1 MMFMAKINNS
11 RNDTVITGTSAADSI
26 YNHGGVTIYGNTDDA
41 PIYKYEGSYVSI
53 DGRAG
58 NDFIHNN
65 GGRYVTI
72 TGNTGNDTIANYYAT
87 NSSIGGGAG
96 NDSIYIRNSD
106 GVTINGGA
114 DNDTINND
122 QGHHVSINGGA
133 GDDLIYPGSDS
144 TVDGDKG
151 DDCITNTYGGGATI
165 HGNVGNDTIANYY
178 GNGLSINGG
187 AGNDSIYNYLGDSVT
202 VDGGDGED
210 MIQNY
215 DGSCLSITGG
225 NGNDTILNEFGWQTT
240 LSGGD
245 GDDSIRSYFC
255 ACASINGDAGD
266 DDIAVSGNSVTI
278 DGGAGN
284 DTIFY
289 NSDGST
295 LNGGADND
303 IIDLASYAKNN
314 LIKYTAGDGNDT
326 IYGFNGDDTLQ
337 IGNGTGTY
345 STTKSGNDLI
355 VKVGDGS
362 ITFKDSANLSLNID
376 GIEAVEETLPAETRD
391 LRESVAKALE
401 DFIAIGAGT
410 AKLGTS
416 DLANADADDEDE
428 DALAEKVHDSEI
440 DIVRFLGKLFEE
452 KTKYKVNADG
462 TFQVDQSGELIE
474 DDSAGRTIL
483 VAGYKVLLNIDS
495 ILKSAKN
502 LASGKLS
509 DSEALEETLNINN
522 NIAQLTDNLAKLKG
536 DPRAGLLTDA
546 STAVIGLA
554 TNVVNAFAGN
564 LDKDLIA
571 DMGDN
576 LSTIFTWS
584 LEKLGKDVP
593 IQNVLPSEFTTWITG
608 KTAGTKIES
617 FVQDALKKNTTS
629 YAIGVVTTAVG
640 IGSIV
645 NGWMADSEKYNV
657 DGLPDSSALIN
668 KGIDAVATGLHV
680 ASNAAVMALTGGLL
694 NADMIYKGAHIVGA
708 AIKWSLQSGWARIT
722 GGDPSQVKFQMTDD
736 RNFTEV
742 IGDALKCWI
751 TGTTSA
757 KDVVNEKKKKVYTT
771 NGDNNITNYVSECVI
786 TSGTGNDYIFNVDG
800 VYGTNIDAGNDDDNV
815 FVRYRDNAVFGGQG
829 NDEIMLSSD
838 GKNPAYGNDIDGG
851 PGDDIIV
858 INETSTSSAS
868 KKANTVAG
876 GEGNDRIII
885 PQSKTPVVIRYNVD
899 DGEDYIGGYDSKDT
913 IQIVNSNYT
922 TTKSGDSVIINVGN
936 GAMTLLGAAGKKLN
950 IETLPADDGLPKGL
964 SYNGDKT
971 KITAYT
977 TFRREQ
983 INLANYAPTVKQV
996 NASSLVNEVNIT
1008 GNALDNSIRGGK
1020 NSDTIKGDTGD
1031 DTLKGENGNDT
1042 IYGGTGDDKIDG
1054 GKGNDWIFGN
1064 AGNDSLK
1071 GGAGVDLFVYTL
1083 GDGNDT
1089 IVDYSN
1095 SDMIHFV
1102 NTDISQTQIIGSNVV
1117 FTAEDGGKLT
1127 VKNGKGKTFNIT
1139 DTRGQDT
1146 SSVIKSSS
1154 SSDPTLLLLDNSHA
1168 SSITLDFGV
1177 VTADASL
1184 RTKKTQITGNM
1195 LDNVLIGG
1203 RGKDILNGGAG
1214 NDVLTGGKGND
1225 VFIYS
1230 SDDDIITDYASGD
1243 KISASSAMKSFGT
1256 NGDDLIINYADG
1268 SLTIK
1273 DAAGEKITFIE
1284 NGKTY
1289 VNVYSANGILN
1300 GAGTA
1305 ITLDASTTKFTA
1317 DGKIVSIDASAV
1329 DGQLEIFGNSKA
1341 NKIFAGDDDT
1351 TLNGGK
1357 GNDTL
1362 WGGNAADTFIYDDGG
1377 GRDVIFGFGNN
1388 DMLQLG
1394 DFTASVKRGQI
1405 FFNVGSQ
1412 KNAVTLKD
1420 FTAATFNVNGDT
1432 YRIQGDK
1439 LVK

>member
-1 MMFMAKINNS
+1 MATINNRQS
-11 RNDTVITGTSAADSI
+11 DTLITGTSETDSI
-26 YNHGGVTIYGNTDDA
+26 YNCGVNVTID
-41 PIYKYEGSYVSI
+41 GS
-53 DGRAG
+53 G
-58 NDFIHNN
+58 
-65 GGRYVTI
+65 
-72 TGNTGNDTIANYYAT
+72 
-87 NSSIGGGAG
+87 G
-96 NDSIYIRNSD
+96 NDSIKNSSD
-106 GVTINGGA
+106 KVTI
-114 DNDTINND
+114 D
-122 QGHHVSINGGA
+122 GGA
-133 GDDLIYPGSDS
+133 GDDFILSEECDYI
-144 TVDGDKG
+144 
-151 DDCITNTYGGGATI
+151 
-165 HGNVGNDTIANYY
+165 
-178 GNGLSINGG
+178 SINGG
-187 AGNDSIYNYLGDSVT
+187 AGNDVMDLNDNSW
-202 VDGGDGED
+202 GGGEA
-210 MIQNY
+210 IVN
-215 DGSCLSITGG
+215 GG
-225 NGNDTILNEFGWQTT
+225 A
-240 LSGGD
+240 
-245 GDDSIRSYFC
+245 GDDSINGSFPHT
-255 ACASINGDAGD
+255 SIN
-266 DDIAVSGNSVTI
+266 
-278 DGGAGN
+278 GGAGN
-284 DTIFY
+284 DTISG
-289 NSDGST
+289 NGLGWSDHPITVKGDIDDDLIDLS
-295 LNGGADND
+295 GAVTWD
-303 IIDLASYAKNN
+303 IILYSS
-314 LIKYTAGDGNDT
+314 GDGNDT
-326 IYGFNGDDTLQ
+326 IYGFNNYKDTLK
-337 IGNGTGTY
+337 IATNSGYT
-345 STTKSGNDLI
+345 SVKSGNDLI

-362 ITFKDSANLSLNID
+362 ITFKDSAKLSLNIET
-376 GIEAVEETLPAETRD
+376 EAVEETLSSAEVE
-391 LRESVAKALE
+391 LRNSAAKALE

-416 DLANADADDEDE
+416 DLATFDAADDENP
-428 DALAEKVHDSEI
+428 AEQIKNSEL
-440 DIVRFLGKLFEE
+440 DVMRLFGGVFELM
-452 KTKYKVNADG
+452 TKYKLNADG
-462 TFQVDQSGELIE
+462 TFQVDQTGNLIE
-474 DDSAGRTIL
+474 DDSLSRGTIL
-483 VAGYKVLLNIDS
+483 AGYNALFIGES
-495 ILKSAKN
+495 ILTSARKIATGKLSKEECTAEVTNIVNQVGEIAKNIADLKGTPLATFITSMSVSIVGLGTNVINAFTGGMNKN
-502 LASGKLS
+502 LA
-509 DSEALEETLNINN
+509 
-522 NIAQLTDNLAKLKG
+522 Q
-536 DPRAGLLTDA
+536 
-546 STAVIGLA
+546 
-554 TNVVNAFAGN
+554 
-564 LDKDLIA
+564 
-571 DMGDN
+571 DMGNN
-576 LSTIFTWS
+576 LSTIFTQ
-584 LEKLGKDVP
+584 LLKKLGKDVP

-608 KTAGTKIES
+608 KTAGTQIES
-617 FVQDALKKNTTS
+617 FVNNALTKKTTS
-629 YAIGVVTTAVG
+629 YAIGVITTAVG
-640 IGSIV
+640 VYSAIDTLFNSI
-645 NGWMADSEKYNV
+645 SRYEV
-657 DGLPDSSALIN
+657 DGLPTASKVIN
-668 KGIDAVATGLHV
+668 TTIDVVGDVIHT
-680 ASNAAVMALTGGLL
+680 ASNAAVLALTGGIL
-694 NADMIYKGAHIVGA
+694 NADTIYRGVHFVGS
-708 AIKWSLQSGWARIT
+708 AIKWSLQSGWAMLT
-722 GGDPSQVKFQMTDD
+722 GGDPSQVKFQVPDD

-742 IGDALKCWI
+742 IGDALKILI
-751 TGTTSA
+751 TNTTSA
-757 KDVVNEKKKKVYTT
+757 KDVINDKRKNLHTT
-771 NGDNNITNYVSECVI
+771 DADNNITNCVSECVI

-876 GEGNDRIII
+876 GEGNDRIMIL
-885 PQSKTPVVIRYNVD
+885 QSKTPVVIRYNVD

-1054 GKGNDWIFGN
+1054 GKGNDWIFG
-1064 AGNDSLK
+1064 GTGKDSLK

-1195 LDNVLIGG
+1195 FDNVLIGG
-1203 RGKDILNGGAG
+1203 RSKDILNGGAG
-1214 NDVLTGGKGND
+1214 DDVLTGGKGND
-1225 VFIYS
+1225 IFIYS

-1256 NGDDLIINYADG
+1256 VGDDVIINYEDG
-1268 SLTIK
+1268 SLTIQ
-1273 DAAGEKITFIE
+1273 DAAGEKITFVE

-1289 VNVYSANGILN
+1289 VNVYSAKGILN

-1317 DGKIVSIDASAV
+1317 DTKIVSIDASAV

-1341 NKIFAGDDDT
+1341 NKIFAGDNDT
-1351 TLNGGK
+1351 TLNGGA

-1362 WGGNAADTFIYDDGG
+1362 WGSNAADTFIYDDGG
-1377 GRDVIFGFGNN
+1377 GRDVIIGFGNN
-1388 DMLQLG
+1388 DMLQIG

-1420 FTAATFNVNGDT
+1420 FTAETFNVNGDT

>member
-1 MMFMAKINNS
+1 M
-11 RNDTVITGTSAADSI
+11 
-26 YNHGGVTIYGNTDDA
+26 
-41 PIYKYEGSYVSI
+41 
-53 DGRAG
+53 
-58 NDFIHNN
+58 
-65 GGRYVTI
+65 
-72 TGNTGNDTIANYYAT
+72 
-87 NSSIGGGAG
+87 
-96 NDSIYIRNSD
+96 
-106 GVTINGGA
+106 
-114 DNDTINND
+114 
-122 QGHHVSINGGA
+122 
-133 GDDLIYPGSDS
+133 
-144 TVDGDKG
+144 
-151 DDCITNTYGGGATI
+151 
-165 HGNVGNDTIANYY
+165 
-178 GNGLSINGG
+178 
-187 AGNDSIYNYLGDSVT
+187 
-202 VDGGDGED
+202 
-210 MIQNY
+210 
-215 DGSCLSITGG
+215 
-225 NGNDTILNEFGWQTT
+225 
-240 LSGGD
+240 
-245 GDDSIRSYFC
+245 
-255 ACASINGDAGD
+255 
-266 DDIAVSGNSVTI
+266 
-278 DGGAGN
+278 
-284 DTIFY
+284 
-289 NSDGST
+289 
-295 LNGGADND
+295 
-303 IIDLASYAKNN
+303 
-314 LIKYTAGDGNDT
+314 
-326 IYGFNGDDTLQ
+326 
-337 IGNGTGTY
+337 
-345 STTKSGNDLI
+345 
-355 VKVGDGS
+355 
-362 ITFKDSANLSLNID
+362 
-376 GIEAVEETLPAETRD
+376 
-391 LRESVAKALE
+391 
-401 DFIAIGAGT
+401 
-410 AKLGTS
+410 GTS
-416 DLANADADDEDE
+416 DLATFDAADDENP
-428 DALAEKVHDSEI
+428 AEQIKNSEL
-440 DIVRFLGKLFEE
+440 DVMRLFGGVFELM
-452 KTKYKVNADG
+452 TKYKLNADG
-462 TFQVDQSGELIE
+462 TFQVDQNGNLIA
-474 DDSAGRTIL
+474 DDSLSRGTIL
-483 VAGYKVLLNIDS
+483 AGYNALFIGES
-495 ILKSAKN
+495 ILTSARKI
-502 LASGKLS
+502 ATGKLS
-509 DSEALEETLNINN
+509 KEECTAEVTNIVNQVGE
-522 NIAQLTDNLAKLKG
+522 IAKNVADLKGTPLATFITSTSVSILGVVTNVINACTGGMNKDLAK
-536 DPRAGLLTDA
+536 D
-546 STAVIGLA
+546 
-554 TNVVNAFAGN
+554 FAGN
-564 LDKDLIA
+564 FKGIA
-571 DMGDN
+571 TAFMTKVGEN
-576 LSTIFTWS
+576 TQLRNTGFGS
-584 LEKLGKDVP
+584 
-593 IQNVLPSEFTTWITG
+593 WITG
-608 KTAGTKIES
+608 KAAGTQVEN
-617 FVQDALKKNTTS
+617 FVNKVCDTTAERATS
-629 YAIGVVTTAVG
+629 YFSGALFTAVG
-640 IGSIV
+640 VYSLIDTLCSSI
-645 NGWMADSEKYNV
+645 SRYEV
-657 DGLPDSSALIN
+657 DGMPTASKVIN
-668 KGIDAVATGLHV
+668 TTIDVVGDVIHT
-680 ASNAAVMALTGGLL
+680 ASNAIIGGLTFGL
-694 NADMIYKGAHIVGA
+694 LDADKIYRGVHFVGS

-722 GGDPSQVKFQMTDD
+722 GGDPSQVKFQVPDD

-742 IGDALKCWI
+742 IGDALKNLI
-751 TGTTSA
+751 TNTTSA
-757 KDVVNEKKKKVYTT
+757 KDVINDKRKNLHTT
-771 NGDNNITNYVSECVI
+771 DADNNITNCVSECVI

-800 VYGTNIDAGNDDDNV
+800 VYGTNIDAGNDNDSV
-815 FVRYRDNAVFGGQG
+815 FVRNRYNEVFGGQG

-838 GKNPAYGNDIDGG
+838 GKNPAYGNQIDGG
-851 PGDDIIV
+851 PGDDQIV
-858 INETSTSSAS
+858 INESEIPSGS

-876 GEGNDRIII
+876 GEGNDRIMIL
-885 PQSKTPVVIRYNVD
+885 QSKTPVVIRYNVD

-913 IQIVNSNYT
+913 IQIVNGNYT
-922 TTKSGDSVIINVGN
+922 TTKSGDSVIINVGE

-950 IETLPADDGLPKGL
+950 IEKTSDDGLPKGL

-1008 GNALDNSIRGGK
+1008 GNALDNFIRGGK
-1020 NSDTIKGDTGD
+1020 NSDTIKGDAGD

-1042 IYGGTGDDKIDG
+1042 IYGGAGDDKIDG
-1054 GKGNDWIFGN
+1054 GKGTDWIFGN

-1071 GGAGVDLFVYTL
+1071 GGKGVDLFVYTL

-1154 SSDPTLLLLDNSHA
+1154 SSDPSLLLLDNSHA

-1203 RGKDILNGGAG
+1203 RSKDSLNGGAG

-1225 VFIYS
+1225 VFIYA

-1256 NGDDLIINYADG
+1256 NGDDVVINYADG
-1268 SLTIK
+1268 SLTIQ
-1273 DAAGEKITFIE
+1273 DAAGEKITFVE

-1305 ITLDASTTKFTA
+1305 VTLAASTTKFTA
-1317 DGKIVSIDASAV
+1317 DSKLVSIDASAV

-1341 NKIFAGDDDT
+1341 NKIFAADEDT

-1362 WGGNAADTFIYDDGG
+1362 WGSNAADTFIYDDGG